1 MGEALRFRG
10 FARLPDGNRLLFRPF
25 TWDHEGIK
33 EIYGSGEY
41 EKLFR
46 IHEGDVVIDV
56 GAHIGIFA
64 VKAARLVGGK
74 GVVVAIEPDRENY
87 SFLMA
92 NKKIN
97 NLKNVIPVCGAL
109 SDYRGKARLYSWKCM
124 VGGYSIVEK
133 HSSHYVEVPV
143 FTLDHLATQLGLVEV
158 DFVKIDAEGAE
169 LEVLQG
175 SKRTLRRSSARVV
188 IAGYHAPDD
197 PKAISYFIESLG
209 YKALVSGSN
218 FIYACK

>member
-1 MGEALRFRG
+1 MGESLRLRSL
-10 FARLPDGNRLLFRPF
+10 ARLPDGSILLFRPF

-56 GAHIGIFA
+56 GAHIGIFT
-64 VKAARLVGGK
+64 VKAARLADREGI
-74 GVVVAIEPDRENY
+74 VVAIEPNEENY

-97 NLKNVIPVCGAL
+97 NLKKALPVRGAL
-109 SDYRGKARLYSWKCM
+109 SDYCGKACLYSWKGM

-143 FTLDHLATQLGLVEV
+143 FTLDHLARKLDLFQV

-169 LEVLQG
+169 LEVLKG
-175 SKRTLRRSSARVV
+175 SKKTLQRANAKIVV
-188 IAGYHAPDD
+188 AGYHKPDD
-197 PKAISYFIESLG
+197 PKTISNFPESLG
-209 YKALVSGSN
+209 YKTACSEDD
-218 FIYACK
+218 FIYAWK